1 MAKKNNDDLKDKDSA
16 MEEQKIDGEKG
27 NANKEKEA
35 DSDKEKIQELK
46 KELEEMR
53 DKYLRLFAEFD
64 NFKKRSLKEKMEM
77 SKRAGS
83 EVLLAL
89 LPVLDDF
96 DRAKQNA
103 EDPESEEHFSDG
115 VELVYQKLKQ
125 ILKQQGLTPMDT
137 EDREFNPEYHDAI
150 ADVPVEDEKLKGKI
164 IDFIEKGYML
174 NDRILRHAKVVVGK
188 R

>member
-1 MAKKNNDDLKDKDSA
+1 MARKNNDDLKDKDSA
-16 MEEQKIDGEKG
+16 MEEQKL
-27 NANKEKEA
+27 NKEQKNADQEKETDA
-35 DSDKEKIQELK
+35 EKERIQELE

-103 EDPESEEHFSDG
+103 EDPESEEYFSEG
-115 VELVYQKLKQ
+115 VELVYQKLQQ

>member
-1 MAKKNNDDLKDKDSA
+1 MARKNNDDLKDKDSA
-16 MEEQKIDGEKG
+16 MEEQKL
-27 NANKEKEA
+27 NKEQKNADQEKETDA
-35 DSDKEKIQELK
+35 EKERIQELE

-103 EDPESEEHFSDG
+103 EDPESEEYFSKG
-115 VELVYQKLKQ
+115 VELVYQKLQQ

>member
-1 MAKKNNDDLKDKDSA
+1 
-16 MEEQKIDGEKG
+16 
-27 NANKEKEA
+27 
-35 DSDKEKIQELK
+35 
-46 KELEEMR
+46 
-53 DKYLRLFAEFD
+53 
-64 NFKKRSLKEKMEM
+64 MEM

-89 LPVLDDF
+89 LPALDDF

-137 EDREFNPEYHDAI
+137 EEREFNPEYHDAI
-150 ADVPVEDEKLKGKI
+150 ADVPLEDEKVKGKI
-164 IDFIEKGYML
+164 IEFIDKGYI
-174 NDRILRHAKVVVGK
+174 DRKSVV
-188 R
+188 

>member
-1 MAKKNNDDLKDKDSA
+1 MAKDKKDDLKVSSA
-16 MEEQKIDGEKG
+16 EEDMLHEENGSSEEVDDRASSEEKIDQCK
-27 NANKEKEA
+27 
-35 DSDKEKIQELK
+35 Q
-46 KELEEMR
+46 ELEEMR

-64 NFKKRSLKEKMEM
+64 NFKKRSLKEKIEM
-77 SKRAGS
+77 SKRAGA

-96 DRAKQNA
+96 DRAKKNA
-103 EDPESEEHFSDG
+103 EDPENEEYFSEG
-115 VELVYQKLKQ
+115 VELVYQKFQQ

-137 EDREFNPEYHDAI
+137 EDREFNPEFHDAI
-150 ADVPVEDEKLKGKI
+150 ADVPVEDEAMKGKI